1 MIIKNIDQV
10 SSYLKSNNLYTNK
23 EIYLTSGGFDPLH
36 VGHLRCIQET
46 VKLAGSNNGIVA
58 IVVNDDGFLLRKK
71 GYAFM
76 PIDERME
83 IINGIAGVNIVTTWD
98 DGSQTVVGAIEILR
112 PSFFT
117 KGGDRTDFTNVPEY
131 STCLKVGCEIIF
143 GVGGGKIQ
151 SSSDLITNMKNVE
164 IDSA

>member
-1 MIIKNIDQV
+1 MIIKNIKQV
-10 SSYLKSNNLYTNK
+10 SSYLKNNNLYTSK

-46 VKLAGSNNGIVA
+46 VNLSESNSGIVV
-58 IVVNDDGFLLRKK
+58 IIVNDDGFLLRKK

-83 IINGIAGVNIVTTWD
+83 IINGIAGVDIVTTWD
-98 DGSQTVVGAIEILR
+98 DGSQTVVGAINLLR
-112 PSFFT
+112 PNFFT
-117 KGGDRTDFTNVPEY
+117 KGGDRTDFTNVPEHPA
-131 STCLKVGCEIIF
+131 CLNIGCEIIF

-151 SSSDLITNMKNVE
+151 SSSDLVANMSMSK
-164 IDSA
+164 